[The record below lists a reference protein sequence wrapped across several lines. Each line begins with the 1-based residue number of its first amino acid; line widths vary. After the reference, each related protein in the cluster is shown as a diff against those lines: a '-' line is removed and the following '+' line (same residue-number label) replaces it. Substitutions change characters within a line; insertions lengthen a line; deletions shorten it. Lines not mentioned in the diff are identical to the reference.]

1 MKLVDNVI
9 RSMRVGKVF
18 KDNQDNINH
27 LHFAN
32 DGASLISS
40 SDDDQVRQVSPCPG
54 DLLAGSFS
62 LWLNV
67 QAPVMTYFGP
77 DKITPVAM
85 TTKYK
90 YLCLLRASSVVD
102 VKCVFNESV
111 GAWLEKAK
119 TLID

>member
-54 DLLAGSFS
+54 DLLAGPLS

-77 DKITPVAM
+77 DK
-85 TTKYK
+85 
-90 YLCLLRASSVVD
+90 
-102 VKCVFNESV
+102 
-111 GAWLEKAK
+111 
-119 TLID
+119 